1 MRLVPKSLCDF
12 ADLPVPWGGVGWP
25 SGVSIVVQSPK
36 SIRIKCL
43 LLFLLGLVGLSLGLE
58 REPTPLVLH
67 VRVAGDIDSAAMVR
81 ELQDHLDK
89 ADNARFEG
97 VLIEL
102 QAGRVREDLAW
113 SLGAAIEDAGGPVWV
128 WLTGLADEV
137 AGPEQLE
144 LAVRGAGAWIE
155 PGLDVEWDGPPESAS
170 LAPEGVDAER
180 MMRERYSSLWVA
192 CERRGASTRLAEG
205 LLRPSVPLRATRLVA
220 GECALV
226 EGPVAPG
233 EDGGM
238 VTLVEP
244 VAGGTKGRIPPEIAA
259 ALKMVDGVEN
269 SARQVIRRA
278 LGEERSRGLR
288 TERAEVESDLEEKI
302 AEGHR
307 LIGVARAEAA
317 LAQDVLRKRIES
329 GLGRGAY
336 DRAVR
341 ERARHSLVV
350 VERGEAALRAF
361 EAIAA
366 ERPEVLRTRAPVQA
380 DLPGVEETAAKAWA
394 REIEFVRRGLAGTR
408 ADAMAQAEG

>member
-1 MRLVPKSLCDF
+1 
-12 ADLPVPWGGVGWP
+12 
-25 SGVSIVVQSPK
+25 
-36 SIRIKCL
+36 
-43 LLFLLGLVGLSLGLE
+43 LGSVIE
-58 REPTPLVLH
+58 
-67 VRVAGDIDSAAMVR
+67 AA
-81 ELQDHLDK
+81 E
-89 ADNARFEG
+89 A
-97 VLIEL
+97 
-102 QAGRVREDLAW
+102 
-113 SLGAAIEDAGGPVWV
+113 PVWV
-128 WLTGLADEV
+128 WLTGPAGES

-144 LAVRGAGAWIE
+144 LAMRGAAAWIE
-155 PGLDVEWDGPPESAS
+155 PGHHVAWDGPPGNAS
-170 LAPEGVDAER
+170 LMPEGVDPGR

-205 LLRPSVPLRATRLVA
+205 LLRPSVPLRVTRLVA
-220 GECALV
+220 GECELV

-244 VAGGTKGRIPPEIAA
+244 VAGGTRGRISPEIAES
-259 ALKMVDGVEN
+259 LKMIDGVEG
-269 SARQVIRRA
+269 SVRQVMRLA
-278 LGEERSRGLR
+278 LGEAGERGF
-288 TERAEVESDLEEKI
+288 RAERVEVRSDLEAKI

-307 LIGVARAEAA
+307 LMDAARAEAA
-317 LAQDVLRKRIES
+317 LAQDVLRRRIES

-341 ERARHSLVV
+341 ERAREALVV

-380 DLPGVEETAAKAWA
+380 DLPGVEETAARAWA
-394 REIEFVRRGLAGTR
+394 REIEYVRRGLASTR

>member
-1 MRLVPKSLCDF
+1 
-12 ADLPVPWGGVGWP
+12 
-25 SGVSIVVQSPK
+25 
-36 SIRIKCL
+36 
-43 LLFLLGLVGLSLGLE
+43 
-58 REPTPLVLH
+58 
-67 VRVAGDIDSAAMVR
+67 MVR
-81 ELQDHLDK
+81 ELAGHFDQLGDG
-89 ADNARFEG
+89 RFEG
-97 VLIEL
+97 LLLEL

-113 SLGAAIEDAGGPVWV
+113 ELGTAIEEAAGPVWV
-128 WLTGLADEV
+128 WLTGGADAS

-144 LAVRGAGAWIE
+144 LAMRGVGAWIE
-155 PGLDVEWDGPPESAS
+155 PGHHVEWDGPAESVNLMPED
-170 LAPEGVDAER
+170 VDPGR

-205 LLRPSVPLRATRLVA
+205 LLRPSVPLRVSRLVA
-220 GECALV
+220 GECELV
-226 EGPVAPG
+226 EGPVSPG

-244 VAGGTKGRIPPEIAA
+244 VAGGTKGRISPEIAK
-259 ALKMVDGVEN
+259 ALKMIDGVEG
-269 SARQVIRRA
+269 SARRVMRLA
-278 LGEERSRGLR
+278 LGEAGEHGF
-288 TERAEVESDLEEKI
+288 RAERVEIESDLEEKI

-307 LIGVARAEAA
+307 LMGVARAEAA
-317 LAQDVLRKRIES
+317 LAQDVLRKRIDS

-341 ERARHSLVV
+341 ERARNALVV

-380 DLPGVEETAAKAWA
+380 DLPGVEETAARAWA
-394 REIEFVRRGLAGTR
+394 REIEYVRRGLASTK

>member
-1 MRLVPKSLCDF
+1 M
-12 ADLPVPWGGVGWP
+12 PV
-25 SGVSIVVQSPK
+25 
-36 SIRIKCL
+36 
-43 LLFLLGLVGLSLGLE
+43 
-58 REPTPLVLH
+58 VLH
-67 VRVAGDIDSAAMVR
+67 VRVIGDIDSASMVR
-81 ELQDHLDK
+81 ELQGHLDR
-89 ADNARFEG
+89 AGNARFEG
-97 VLIEL
+97 VLLEL

-128 WLTGLADEV
+128 WLTGLAEET

-144 LAVRGAGAWIE
+144 LAMCGAGAWIE
-155 PGLDVEWDGPPESAS
+155 PGLDIEWDGPAGSAS
-170 LAPEGVDAER
+170 LMPEGVDPDR

-220 GECALV
+220 GECELV

-244 VAGGTKGRIPPEIAA
+244 VAGGGTKGRISPDVAV
-259 ALKMVDGVEN
+259 ALKMVNGVER
-269 SARQVIRRA
+269 SARQVLRRA
-278 LGEERSRGLR
+278 FGDERSRGFR
-288 TERAEVESDLEEKI
+288 TERADVKSDLDEKI

-341 ERARHSLVV
+341 DRARYSLVV

-366 ERPEVLRTRAPVQA
+366 DRPEVLRTRAPVQA

-394 REIEFVRRGLAGTR
+394 REIEYVRRGLAGTR

>member
-1 MRLVPKSLCDF
+1 MAV
-12 ADLPVPWGGVGWP
+12 GGVN
-25 SGVSIVVQSPK
+25 VDQSRK

-43 LLFLLGLVGLSLGLE
+43 LLFLLGLVCLSLGME
-58 REPTPLVLH
+58 RERAGMVLH
-67 VRVAGDIDSAAMVR
+67 LRVAGDIDSIAMVR
-81 ELQDHLDK
+81 ELQGHLDR
-89 ADNARFEG
+89 AGDARFEG
-97 VLIEL
+97 VLLEL

-113 SLGAAIEDAGGPVWV
+113 SLGTAIDGAGGPVWV
-128 WLTGLADEV
+128 WLTGLADEA

-144 LAVRGAGAWIE
+144 LAMRGAGAWIE
-155 PGLDVEWDGPPESAS
+155 PGLDVAWDGPAS
-170 LAPEGVDAER
+170 STSLMPEGADPQR
-180 MMRERYSSLWVA
+180 MMRERYSSLWMA

-205 LLRPSVPLRATRLVA
+205 LLRPSVPLRVTRLVA
-220 GECALV
+220 GECELV
-226 EGPVAPG
+226 EGPVARG

-244 VAGGTKGRIPPEIAA
+244 TAGGATKGQISPEVAV
-259 ALKMVDGVEN
+259 ALKMVDGVER
-269 SARQVIRRA
+269 SSRQVIRRA
-278 LGEERSRGLR
+278 LGHERSRGLR
-288 TERAEVESDLEEKI
+288 TERASVESDLDEKI

-317 LAQDVLRKRIES
+317 LAQDVLRERIES

-341 ERARHSLVV
+341 ERARRALVV

-366 ERPEVLRTRAPVQA
+366 DRPEVLRTRAPVQA

-394 REIEFVRRGLAGTR
+394 REIEYVRRGLAGTR

>member
-1 MRLVPKSLCDF
+1 M
-12 ADLPVPWGGVGWP
+12 
-25 SGVSIVVQSPK
+25 VQSPK

-58 REPTPLVLH
+58 RERVPVVLH
-67 VRVAGDIDSAAMVR
+67 VRVAGDIDSASMVR
-81 ELQDHLDK
+81 ELQGHLDR
-89 ADNARFEG
+89 AGHARFEG
-97 VLIEL
+97 VLLEL

-128 WLTGLADEV
+128 WLTGLAEET

-144 LAVRGAGAWIE
+144 LAMRGAGAWIE
-155 PGLDVEWDGPPESAS
+155 PGLDIEWDGPAGSAS
-170 LAPEGVDAER
+170 LMPEGIDPDR

-220 GECALV
+220 GECGLV

-238 VTLVEP
+238 VTLVEL
-244 VAGGTKGRIPPEIAA
+244 VAGGGTKGRISPDVAV
-259 ALKMVDGVEN
+259 ALKMVNGVER
-269 SARQVIRRA
+269 SARQVLRRA
-278 LGEERSRGLR
+278 FGDERSRGFR
-288 TERAEVESDLEEKI
+288 TERADVESDLDEKI

-317 LAQDVLRKRIES
+317 LAQDVLRERIES

-341 ERARHSLVV
+341 ERARNSLVV

-366 ERPEVLRTRAPVQA
+366 DRPEVLRTRAPVQA

-394 REIEFVRRGLAGTR
+394 REIEYVRRGLAGTR

>member
-1 MRLVPKSLCDF
+1 M
-12 ADLPVPWGGVGWP
+12 
-25 SGVSIVVQSPK
+25 
-36 SIRIKCL
+36 
-43 LLFLLGLVGLSLGLE
+43 GLSLGLA
-58 REPTPLVLH
+58 REPAPVVLH

-81 ELQDHLDK
+81 ELQDHFRK
-89 ADNARFEG
+89 AGSAGFAG
-97 VLIEL
+97 VLLEL
-102 QAGRVREDLAW
+102 EAGRVREDLAW
-113 SLGAAIEDAGGPVWV
+113 NLGAAIEDAGGPVWV
-128 WLTGLADEV
+128 WLTGRAGTA

-144 LAVRGAGAWIE
+144 LAMRGAGAWIV
-155 PGLDVEWDGPPESAS
+155 PGLRVEWDGPAESAS
-170 LAPEGVDAER
+170 LMPEGLDRDR

-205 LLRPSVPLRATRLVA
+205 LLRPSVPLRVTRLVA

-238 VTLVEP
+238 ETLVEP
-244 VAGGTKGRIPPEIAA
+244 ISGGTKGRISSDVAV
-259 ALKMVDGVEN
+259 ALKMLDGVEGT
-269 SARQVIRRA
+269 ARQVIRRS
-278 LGEERSRGLR
+278 LGEEKSRGLR
-288 TERAEVESDLEEKI
+288 TERAEVRSDLAERI

-336 DRAVR
+336 ERAVR
-341 ERARHSLVV
+341 ERARNALAV

-366 ERPEVLRTRAPVQA
+366 DRPEVLRTRAPVQA
-380 DLPGVEETAAKAWA
+380 DLPGVEETAARAWA
-394 REIEFVRRGLAGTR
+394 REIEYVRRGLAGTK
-408 ADAMAQAEG
+408 ADALAQAEG

>member
-1 MRLVPKSLCDF
+1 MRLVPNSGCDF
-12 ADLPVPWGGVGWP
+12 ADAPVPWGGIEWP
-25 SGVSIVVQSPK
+25 SGARSVCQSPK
-36 SIRIKCL
+36 SIRAKCL

-58 REPTPLVLH
+58 RERVPLVLH
-67 VRVAGDIDSAAMVR
+67 IRVAGDIDSVAMVR
-81 ELQDHLDK
+81 ELQVHLNRA
-89 ADNARFEG
+89 ADTRFEG
-97 VLIEL
+97 VLLEL

-113 SLGAAIEDAGGPVWV
+113 NLGTAIEDASGPVWV
-128 WLTGLADEV
+128 WLTGSADEA

-144 LAVRGAGAWIE
+144 LAMRGAGAWIE
-155 PGLDVEWDGPPESAS
+155 PGLRIEWEGPGSSAS
-170 LAPEGVDAER
+170 LIPNGFHRDR

-205 LLRPSVPLRATRLVA
+205 LLKPSVPLRATRLVA
-220 GECALV
+220 GECDLV
-226 EGPVAPG
+226 DGPVTPG
-233 EDGGM
+233 EDAGM

-244 VAGGTKGRIPPEIAA
+244 IAGGTRGRISSDIAL
-259 ALKMVDGVEN
+259 ALKMLDGVEG

-278 LGEERSRGLR
+278 LGDERSRGLR
-288 TERAEVESDLEEKI
+288 TERVEVESDLEEQI

-317 LAQDVLRKRIES
+317 LAQDVLRKRIEG

-336 DRAVR
+336 
-341 ERARHSLVV
+341 ERALRQRAQNALTV

-361 EAIAA
+361 EAIAVD
-366 ERPEVLRTRAPVQA
+366 RPEVLRTRAPVKA

-394 REIEFVRRGLAGTR
+394 REIEYVRRGLAGTR